1 MNGLADFS
9 NNYNYIIIAK
19 KGEKVYYWCYDYTT
33 EHKAQGALITRRAI
47 REKKDE
53 FDIIEVFKVTYHIFG
68 RSGKWRDREQVLK
81 WLYNDYLNWKKH
93 YDYYDKMWDKVTTKR
108 CWQELAYEKYL
119 SVKNNTLLN
128 EVE

>member
-9 NNYNYIIIAK
+9 NDYNYIVIAK

-33 EHKAQGALITRRAI
+33 EHKAQGALITRQAI
-47 REKKDE
+47 RERKDE
-53 FDIIEVFKVTYHIFG
+53 FDSIEVFKVTYHIFG
-68 RSGKWRDREQVLK
+68 NSGKWRDREQVLK
-81 WLYNDYLNWKKH
+81 WLYNDYLNWKKF
-93 YDYYDKMWDKVTTKR
+93 YDDEDKRCNKVTTKR
-108 CWQELAYEKYL
+108 SWQELAYEKYL